1 MIQFKQTLIS
11 TGAVGAFFGLLF
23 VAGSFLAYMDQ
34 GRAIALGDGPVH
46 WTIYARDAAV
56 LFIASVGF
64 CTLTFGVF
72 PRALQFAFTWLAR
85 HRKVSA
91 TYNRRR

>member
-1 MIQFKQTLIS
+1 MTQFKQTLIS
-11 TGAVGAFFGLLF
+11 TGTVGAFLGLLF

-34 GRAIALGDGPVH
+34 GRAISLGHGPVH

-56 LFIASVGF
+56 LFAASVGF

-72 PRALQFAFTWLAR
+72 PKALQFAFALLAR
-85 HRKVSA
+85 RQKISA
-91 TYNRRR
+91 TYSHHR

>member
-1 MIQFKQTLIS
+1 MTQFKQTLIS

-23 VAGSFLAYMDQ
+23 IAGSFLAYMDQ
-34 GRAIALGDGPVH
+34 GRAIALGYGPVH

-56 LFIASVGF
+56 LFAASVGF

-72 PRALQFAFTWLAR
+72 PRVLQFAFARLA
-85 HRKVSA
+85 HRQKIIA
-91 TYNRRR
+91 TYSHHR